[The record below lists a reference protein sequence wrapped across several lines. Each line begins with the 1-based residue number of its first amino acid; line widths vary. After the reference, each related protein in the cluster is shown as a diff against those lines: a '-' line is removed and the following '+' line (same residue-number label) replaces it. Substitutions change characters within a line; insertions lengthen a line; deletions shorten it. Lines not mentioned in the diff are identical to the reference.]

1 MLVLPKKHILTLPF
15 FRQRNLYYE
24 FTFTCKIH
32 IDTQH
37 SHTTQYT
44 TTTKNQNSIISL
56 TLLICFLLIPFS
68 FREFLTY
75 RNHHKALCQIIPI
88 NSSLENTFL
97 TKLPHITKFH
107 DPPLILSFFFS
118 FSQKMGLRTSP
129 YASHMSFTFADSAY
143 LYLFKIIIFFFPSL
157 VFFESFCKRERER
170 REG

>member
-1 MLVLPKKHILTLPF
+1 MGWFARGLKQKIRPPHLPTTHLYLRHLRRLSHLCHLRGLRLTYLTI

-37 SHTTQYT
+37 SHTSQCT

-97 TKLPHITKFH
+97 TKLPPNYK
-107 DPPLILSFFFS
+107 
-118 FSQKMGLRTSP
+118 
-129 YASHMSFTFADSAY
+129 DS
-143 LYLFKIIIFFFPSL
+143 
-157 VFFESFCKRERER
+157 
-170 REG
+170 

>member
-1 MLVLPKKHILTLPF
+1 MLVLPKKHVLTLPF

-75 RNHHKALCQIIPI
+75 RNHHKASCQIIPI

-97 TKLPHITKFH
+97 TKLPQITKIH
-107 DPPLILSFFFS
+107 DPPLILSFFS
-118 FSQKMGLRTSP
+118 RSLRKW
-129 YASHMSFTFADSAY
+129 AY
-143 LYLFKIIIFFFPSL
+143 ELALMHLTCPLLLLIQHIYIYSRL
-157 VFFESFCKRERER
+157 
-170 REG
+170 